1 MRDRSADLRK
11 KSVFAEIG
19 EILAHREGGRGLI
32 CRVDREIVAGKVVAD
47 GSYGV

>member
-19 EILAHREGGRGLI
+19 EVLARLAAARGLI
-32 CRVDREIVAGKVVAD
+32 CIRDREIVGEKVVAD
-47 GSYGV
+47 GSGNI